1 MDTNVEIKKALDWQ
15 SAGEFSDILY
25 DKAEGIAKL
34 TINRPRVRN
43 AFRPETVLQLCQ
55 AFADAREDP
64 ELGVIILTGAG
75 PLAFCSGGD
84 QKGRGNGGYVG
95 KCAGFSAHDP
105 HLPETRYRYGC
116 GLRYRRRSR
125 SSHAL

>member
-1 MDTNVEIKKALDWQ
+1 MEENIEIKRALDWQ

-25 DKAEGIAKL
+25 EKAEGIAKL

-64 ELGVIILTGAG
+64 AIGVIILTGAA
-75 PLAFCSGGD
+75 PWLSARAVTKKFAAMAAMSAATACLASMFWTS
-84 QKGRGNGGYVG
+84 N
-95 KCAGFSAHDP
+95 A
-105 HLPETRYRYGC
+105 
-116 GLRYRRRSR
+116 
-125 SSHAL
+125 

>member
-1 MDTNVEIKKALDWQ
+1 MEENIEIKRALDWQ

-25 DKAEGIAKL
+25 EKAEGIAKL

-64 ELGVIILTGAG
+64 AIGVIILTGG
-75 PLAFCSGGD
+75 GLLAFCSGGD
-84 QKGRGNGGYVG
+84 Q
-95 KCAGFSAHDP
+95 
-105 HLPETRYRYGC
+105 
-116 GLRYRRRSR
+116 
-125 SSHAL
+125 